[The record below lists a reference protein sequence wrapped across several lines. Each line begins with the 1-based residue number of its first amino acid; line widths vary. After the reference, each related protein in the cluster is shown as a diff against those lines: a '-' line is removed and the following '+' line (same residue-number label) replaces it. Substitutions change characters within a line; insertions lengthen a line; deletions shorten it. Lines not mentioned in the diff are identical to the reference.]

1 VDIIPNE
8 KGCLSVTVTSEI
20 PELCTDDEA
29 YQTILIP
36 IATVKTI
43 SARLS
48 VEIERYAEYESTVT
62 P

>member
-1 VDIIPNE
+1 M
-8 KGCLSVTVTSEI
+8 SVTVTSEI

-29 YQTILIP
+29 YRAILIP